1 MCVDLLDFLS
11 LVLFIIF
18 GGIAGFITNKIAI
31 SHLFKNIYF
40 FGRKFKPFKS
50 VIARTRDELAEN
62 ISGLV
67 EEKIIT
73 PEKMLDAGERN
84 KILLDEE
91 INKILLKAGNSEGS
105 GKSVADFDTD
115 GNFEKALEKTTGKII
130 SDNLTCLVED
140 VLSVISFD
148 ELIDEETVCNVLGQ
162 LIPIFISDDNF
173 NKCLLEFFE
182 TNQQLDFK
190 TLLGE
195 EIYFGV
201 KESFKDITKDA
212 LDNTISN
219 DMPQIIRII
228 ENIIYE
234 GGFEKDIKEL
244 LYQIS
249 ERKVNSLSGST
260 SNVDFNNSILNL
272 IKDFIVSDGFK
283 NLVKDENP
291 SRVLYEGL
299 AGIDLKMEDILPDG
313 FWESI
318 NTVLPGKIDEI
329 VPVIRDFINE
339 NEIIILDA
347 IDSSLEKAIEK
358 ETSGR
363 WLANKTRKLAKNI
376 IIKQIWDKTG
386 SEYKIIKKIND
397 TIKEKSDT
405 EIKKS
410 VVDFINSKFR
420 CMTVAELVNN
430 LTGNGESSGKYIKFI
445 YKIVRRNI
453 NKTSDNKILASI
465 FDKMG
470 NISLSVFLSEKNIN
484 NLYNTGKNKVLQ
496 LAGNKIMEKET
507 SSHISNKVTGLFDKY
522 CGKSVYSFTSENNFH
537 VNIEDKSI
545 CEKLTGFIINN
556 LYRKPVKDILG
567 KQAVAKLAGN
577 FANKTSGFAKK
588 LYHGKI
594 RNILLWFFE
603 KKEFRSF
610 LSRGIIKFLPVK
622 KMVNNGVREMDTD
635 DLCNKMNDF
644 FGRELKP
651 LERMGIVMGAVF
663 GIAVWAIQH
672 YCFKSEVKNAGMLL
686 LDFNGILPF
695 ILSILIFALIG
706 IITNFFAVYFLFQ
719 PYEKK
724 FGMEWFQGYICREK
738 NKKRCADG
746 IAVFID
752 DNFLG
757 KELDLKNMLQN
768 KVKYYS
774 SNNFAMARNQ
784 TENNKQKITDW
795 ICKKLNCNTESIADM
810 AAGKVYGYA
819 RENTLN
825 EVIRKNTGGILN
837 FSAGLLEGHT
847 DYFAGLIAGKLPNI
861 KLGSLI
867 DAGKIADKSSEEII
881 QYIEE
886 NIFNE
891 EYVKDIF
898 KKMDGSFNSLK
909 SRKITDLFNENDLRS
924 LINGLVFSTKAK
936 LLVEKFLNNIF
947 ETGFNKTETLGTV
960 FGGVFKKL
968 VNDNIDF
975 IFDIIISEIKERINI
990 DELSHDIVEDM
1001 KEKQKLLEKIGGYFI
1016 DLDNLI
1022 KETLILFFENDFD
1035 RLLKENE
1042 IKIKN
1047 LFRDNVF
1054 EKIFNTRIPDIIND
1068 SNKIKLDSLV
1078 NKFFEKIPEHKDTI
1092 EGMVEKAASLLFNTA
1107 SRRNI
1112 RAGDLLG
1119 LLKINNSMDIYN
1131 RFATEINGVIYNAK
1145 KHLHSGN
1152 IILKDE
1158 ISALLGKIITNNYL
1172 DLEISDFTRNTDR
1185 EEISKQVSGIFQ
1197 MALKDGTVNHYLSSC
1212 IEDMPVIYISSL
1224 INEDETSRGVNNL
1237 IKYIMENEVLE
1248 QNFENTVNGIIDILC
1263 NDGYG
1268 IFESKA
1274 AAEVFKNSLGGIA
1287 ENIDKEDLRSIM
1299 DCFEF
1304 KKIICTSIENL
1315 DGSEIH
1321 NLFKSFAGKYL
1332 DNLVLMGWMG
1342 AFFGTFNIVNIMVFI
1357 YYLAWLGKELDKEGE

>member
-1 MCVDLLDFLS
+1 MDLLDFLS

-18 GGIAGFITNKIAI
+18 GGIAGFITNRIAI

-40 FGRKFKPFKS
+40 FGRRFKPFKS

-62 ISGLV
+62 ISNLV

-73 PEKMLDAGERN
+73 SEKMMAAGERN

-91 INKILLKAGNSEGS
+91 VNKILLKAGKSEGS

-130 SDNLTCLVED
+130 SDNLTCLAED

-148 ELIDEETVCNVLGQ
+148 KLIDEETVCNVLGQ
-162 LIPIFISDDNF
+162 LIPIFISDNNF
-173 NKCLLEFFE
+173 NKCLLEFLE

-195 EIYFGV
+195 EIYSGV
-201 KESFKDITKDA
+201 RESFNNITKDV
-212 LDNTISN
+212 LDNTIAN

-234 GGFEKDIKEL
+234 GGFEKDIKES

-249 ERKVNSLSGST
+249 GRKVNSLSGST
-260 SNVDFNNSILNL
+260 SNVDFNNKILTL
-272 IKDFIVSDGFK
+272 IKEFIVSDDFK
-283 NLVKDENP
+283 NLVKDENT

-299 AGIDLKMEDILPDG
+299 AGIDLKMEDILPGG
-313 FWESI
+313 FWENI
-318 NTVLPGKIDEI
+318 NKVLPGKVDEI

-363 WLANKTRKLAKNI
+363 WFANKFRKLIKNI
-376 IIKQIWDKTG
+376 IIKKIWDRTG
-386 SEYKIIKKIND
+386 NEYKIIKKIND

-410 VVDFINSKFR
+410 VVDFINNKFK

-430 LTGNGESSGKYIKFI
+430 LTGNGENSGKYIKFI
-445 YKIVRRNI
+445 YKILRRNI
-453 NKTSDNKILASI
+453 NKSSDNKILASI
-465 FDKMG
+465 FNKIG

-507 SSHISNKVTGLFDKY
+507 ASRISDKVTGLFDKY
-522 CGKSVYSFTSENNFH
+522 CEKSVYSFTSENNFH

-556 LYRKPVKDILG
+556 LYRKPVKNILG

-577 FANKTSGFAKK
+577 ITSKTRGFIKK
-588 LYHGKI
+588 LYHEKI
-594 RNILLWFFE
+594 RDILLWFFE
-603 KKEFRSF
+603 KKEFRGF

-651 LERMGIVMGAVF
+651 LERMGIVMGAIF
-663 GIAVWAIQH
+663 GTAVWAVQH

-686 LDFNGILPF
+686 FNFNGIWPF

-706 IITNFFAVYFLFQ
+706 IITNFFAVYFLFR

-724 FGMEWFQGYICREK
+724 FGLEWLQGYICREK

-757 KELDLKNMLQN
+757 KESDLKNMLQD
-768 KVKYYS
+768 KIQCYS
-774 SNNFAMARNQ
+774 SNNFAQARKKA
-784 TENNKQKITDW
+784 ENNKQKITSW
-795 ICKKLNCNTESIADM
+795 VCKSINSNPEAVSNM
-810 AAGKVYGYA
+810 AATKLYGYA
-819 RENTLN
+819 KENTLN
-825 EVIRKNTGGILN
+825 AAIGKNAGGILN
-837 FSAGLLEGHT
+837 CPASILEGRLN
-847 DYFAGLIAGKLPNI
+847 YFTEFIAGKLPSI

-867 DAGKIADKSSEEII
+867 DTGKISDKSSEEII
-881 QYIEE
+881 KYIQE

-891 EYVKDIF
+891 EYVKNIF
-898 KKMDGSFNSLK
+898 KKLDGSFNGLK
-909 SRKITDLFNENDLRS
+909 SKKITDLFSENDLCS

-947 ETGFNKTETLGTV
+947 ETGFNQTETLGTV

-968 VNDNIDF
+968 INNNIDF
-975 IFDIIISEIKERINI
+975 IFDIIISEIKSRINV
-990 DELSHDIVEDM
+990 DELSQDIVEDM
-1001 KEKQKLLEKIGGYFI
+1001 KEELKLFEKIGGYFI

-1022 KETLILFFENDFD
+1022 RETLRLFFENDFD
-1035 RLLKENE
+1035 KLLKENE

-1047 LFRDNVF
+1047 LLRDNVF
-1054 EKIFNTRIPDIIND
+1054 EKIFNTKISDIVND

-1092 EGMVEKAASLLFNTA
+1092 ESIVERAARLLFNTA
-1107 SRRNI
+1107 SRRDI

-1119 LLKINNSMDIYN
+1119 LLEINNPMDIYN
-1131 RFATEINGVIYNAK
+1131 RFANEINGVIYNAK
-1145 KHLHSGN
+1145 SHLHSGN
-1152 IILKDE
+1152 IILKE
-1158 ISALLGKIITNNYL
+1158 ETSALLGKIITNNYL
-1172 DLEISDFTRNTDR
+1172 DLEISDFTRNIDK
-1185 EEISKQVSGIFQ
+1185 EEIPKQISKIFQ
-1197 MALKDGTVNHYLSSC
+1197 MALEGGTVEHYLSSC

-1224 INEDETSRGVNNL
+1224 ISEDETRRALNSL
-1237 IKYIMENEVLE
+1237 IKYIMANEVLE

-1263 NDGYG
+1263 NDDYG

-1274 AAEVFKNSLGGIA
+1274 AVEVFKSSMAGIT
-1287 ENIDKEDLRSIM
+1287 ENIDKEDIGSIM

-1342 AFFGTFNIVNIMVFI
+1342 AFFGTFNIVSVVVFI